1 MGSLRTRREQSHGN
15 LKMGG
20 PNDSNGAKKIVLPAG
35 VDAETVGFGTQ
46 EKRFL
51 ARVVVEAKIIAE
63 GIDHHDS
70 TIAPVPHDTVA
81 AAPGDRLR
89 REIRVCIELKQLMMT
104 SLHHPHLP
112 VERRCD
118 DGNPAVFGRAG
129 EKLLVGRECHRSQ
142 TTAEAIVHLQISHR
156 VLRDCED

>member
-15 LKMGG
+15 LKMGD

-51 ARVVVEAKIIAE
+51 ARVVVEAKIITE

-104 SLHHPHLP
+104 SSHHPHFP

-129 EKLLVGRECHRSQ
+129 EKLPVGRECHRSQ